1 MVLQFTIGV
10 KMKNKEKT
18 REITKEDVLAQ
29 TKWLIKNYYSRN
41 IKDILPFF
49 DPDFVWIDAWN
60 YQYIK
65 GIDAFVQSALADDKA
80 APALIDDEEYQLLFH
95 EGGLWIVYSSCTA
108 AVSDKD
114 SSLIRTK
121 IRNTYIWQQREDKLF
136 LLYIHGSNAKN
147 PLLSADSFPLPDG
160 KDDVPEQP
168 SKLCIKGMDGILY
181 FLYPDEIH
189 YIYSN
194 KNIRYIRTAQITI
207 PTKISLNELNEK
219 LPDFIFVHRSYLT
232 DIRRIYSLKRY
243 EIQLLNG
250 EILPVGK
257 ERYLNLQNQLKT
269 QLSINEHSEK
279 IFMEKCLTNQ

>member
-1 MVLQFTIGV
+1 MV
-10 KMKNKEKT
+10 
-18 REITKEDVLAQ
+18 
-29 TKWLIKNYYSRN
+29 
-41 IKDILPFF
+41 
-49 DPDFVWIDAWN
+49 
-60 YQYIK
+60 
-65 GIDAFVQSALADDKA
+65 
-80 APALIDDEEYQLLFH
+80 DDEEYQLLFH

-121 IRNTYIWQQREDKLF
+121 IRNTYIWQQREGKLF

-147 PLLSADSFPLPDG
+147 PLLSADAFPLPDN
-160 KDDVPEQP
+160 KDYVPEQP
-168 SKLCIKGMDGILY
+168 AKLCIKGMDGILY

-194 KNIRYIRTAQITI
+194 KNIRYICTAQITI
-207 PTKISLNELNEK
+207 PTKTSLNELNEK

-243 EIQLLNG
+243 EIQLLDG